1 MPGAVAQWTGR
12 FNAFDVLGIAKTE
25 IRHSN
30 VLAWLMDPAENH
42 GLGDGVIRGF
52 VNHTAR
58 NLEADDIFDDL
69 LMDCDDFSIR
79 REWLHIDIL
88 AVNEKEKHVLC
99 IENKTFSGEHDN
111 QLERYHTDV
120 EREFP
125 DCRRRF
131 VFLTPDSREASEQE
145 FDWLPMGYEDVLGII
160 EGAMAASTPAAEQR
174 EFILE
179 YMDAVRRNF
188 LEDRELK
195 EICNRIYAKHR
206 KALDLIYEYRPDTVS
221 KVSDCCREWVR
232 RKAESD
238 ETIQLNAG
246 DKLNTTFTT
255 GLMDRLVP
263 RGGNPSGV
271 FGKDGHYVYQI
282 HVDDGGDVPRVRIQ
296 LVFNFEGLDEGPR
309 EECARVLT
317 AIGETSSRNS
327 GPLLKRRVKGLG
339 ATLGERDTRQCL
351 SIPMRIGMN
360 PWERSSTACTD
371 NSRISRANFPKT
383 HGSGES
389 CPPNRPFR
397 GKGMEPA
404 DDADAS
410 ADARRP
416 RHPHGPVSISSTISC
431 ADRGPSPWRA
441 ASAHR

>member
-1 MPGAVAQWTGR
+1 M
-12 FNAFDVLGIAKTE
+12 
-25 IRHSN
+25 
-30 VLAWLMDPAENH
+30 
-42 GLGDGVIRGF
+42 
-52 VNHTAR
+52 
-58 NLEADDIFDDL
+58 
-69 LMDCDDFSIR
+69 
-79 REWLHIDIL
+79 
-88 AVNEKEKHVLC
+88 
-99 IENKTFSGEHDN
+99 
-111 QLERYHTDV
+111 
-120 EREFP
+120 
-125 DCRRRF
+125 
-131 VFLTPDSREASEQE
+131 
-145 FDWLPMGYEDVLGII
+145 LGII

-238 ETIQLNAG
+238 ETIQLNKEAG

-327 GPLLKRRVKGLG
+327 GPLVKKARERTWCNAWRTGYSTVPVDSDEDWDESLGKKLDGMYGQLKDFESKLSEDPWVGGKLSAEPSVPGQG
-339 ATLGERDTRQCL
+339 DGTR
-351 SIPMRIGMN
+351 
-360 PWERSSTACTD
+360 
-371 NSRISRANFPKT
+371 
-383 HGSGES
+383 
-389 CPPNRPFR
+389 
-397 GKGMEPA
+397 
-404 DDADAS
+404 
-410 ADARRP
+410 
-416 RHPHGPVSISSTISC
+416 
-431 ADRGPSPWRA
+431 
-441 ASAHR
+441 

>member
-1 MPGAVAQWTGR
+1 MAFRDRRMDLSTEDNFYEGDEAALKEFLVDSKCLEPLSQWTGR
-12 FNAFDVLGIAKTE
+12 FNAFDVLGITKTE

-69 LMDCDDFSIR
+69 LMDCDDFSIC
-79 REWLHIDIL
+79 RECRGIDIL
-88 AVNEKEKHVLC
+88 AVNEKEKYVLC

-111 QLERYHTDV
+111 QLERYHTYV

-145 FDWLPMGYEDVLGII
+145 SDWLPMGYEDVLGII

-179 YMDAVRRNF
+179 YMDAVRRSI

-206 KALDLIYEYRPDTVS
+206 KALDLIYKYRPDTVS
-221 KVSDCCREWVR
+221 KVSDYCREWVR

-238 ETIQLNAG
+238 ETIQPSKEAG
-246 DKLNTTFTT
+246 DKWNTTFTT

-263 RGGNPSGV
+263 RGDNPSGV

-282 HVDDGGDVPRVRIQ
+282 HVDDGGDVPKVRLQ

-309 EECARVLT
+309 GECARVLT
-317 AIGETSSRNS
+317 AIGETYSLNS
-327 GPLLKRRVKGLG
+327 GPLVKKARKRTWCTAWRTGYSTVPVDSDEDWDESLGKKLDGMYGQLKDFESK
-339 ATLGERDTRQCL
+339 L
-351 SIPMRIGMN
+351 SED
-360 PWERSSTACTD
+360 PWV
-371 NSRISRANFPKT
+371 
-383 HGSGES
+383 G
-389 CPPNRPFR
+389 
-397 GKGMEPA
+397 GKLS
-404 DDADAS
+404 ADAS
-410 ADARRP
+410 VPGQGD
-416 RHPHGPVSISSTISC
+416 GTC
-431 ADRGPSPWRA
+431 
-441 ASAHR
+441 